1 MITISANGVTLPS
14 PTELTTGDEI
24 IWSANTGRSTT
35 GMMIGDV
42 IAQKKTFNI
51 KWGVLTLAQFNAIK
65 QNILSGFHAF
75 TLTLD
80 NSPVT
85 VTSYRGTLTGE
96 LLGTFGGETY
106 YKSANVSV
114 IQQ

>member
-51 KWGVLTLAQFNAIK
+51 KWGALTLVQYNTIRN
-65 QNILSGFHAF
+65 NIRSGFHPF
-75 TLTLD
+75 TLSIDGSNT
-80 NSPVT
+80 T
-85 VTSYRGTLTGE
+85 ITSYRGTLTGE
-96 LLGTFGGETY
+96 LLGTFGNETY
-106 YKSANVSV
+106 YKSANVSI